1 MIQEHGVSL
10 HAQTVI
16 HSDQGC
22 HYTSCKFIELVE
34 RSDLRRSMSRKGN
47 CRDNAPQESFFGHMK
62 DLIDLT
68 DNLSFGEVKA
78 VIDDHMSYY
87 NSERLQWDLAKLS
100 PNEYFSFVTT
110 AFIRLISPASPRC
123 LQFSK
128 RPMNLVRAPWSKRQ
142 FLILRLNVKLLRFI
156 QLAVLFD
163 TCPNFGVSISYFV
176 LDKGYTLNRPYQA
189 IRRQGIPGTASG
201 PRTP

>member
-1 MIQEHGVSL
+1 M
-10 HAQTVI
+10 I

-87 NSERLQWDLAKLS
+87 NSERHQWDLAKLS

-110 AFIRLISPASPRC
+110 
-123 LQFSK
+123 
-128 RPMNLVRAPWSKRQ
+128 
-142 FLILRLNVKLLRFI
+142 
-156 QLAVLFD
+156 
-163 TCPNFGVSISYFV
+163 
-176 LDKGYTLNRPYQA
+176 
-189 IRRQGIPGTASG
+189 GI
-201 PRTP
+201 

>member
-1 MIQEHGVSL
+1 MQEHGVSL

-68 DNLSFGEVKA
+68 DNLSFGEA
-78 VIDDHMSYY
+78 IQSTY
-87 NSERLQWDLAKLS
+87 NDFYSLGNIA
-100 PNEYFSFVTT
+100 N
-110 AFIRLISPASPRC
+110 
-123 LQFSK
+123 
-128 RPMNLVRAPWSKRQ
+128 
-142 FLILRLNVKLLRFI
+142 
-156 QLAVLFD
+156 
-163 TCPNFGVSISYFV
+163 
-176 LDKGYTLNRPYQA
+176 
-189 IRRQGIPGTASG
+189 
-201 PRTP
+201 